1 MLRSAQG
8 FSRHPPSKNGGSDG
22 ACLPNKNNTTSTA
35 IFFAVFFIA
44 WTTFTLFSKHP
55 GFIDKDTVEVAVWA
69 YSGLSLG
76 HEKHPPLLTW
86 LLYFTSTA
94 LPLQKSTLTVIAGL
108 NLTLAL
114 FATWRVAI
122 LCLGERRAAVALLM
136 YAVTPYLTFH
146 VMKLNHNA
154 ILVSLWPLTVW
165 AYLVT
170 LQRPSFAGAL
180 TLGTLASL
188 AMLAKY
194 SSILL
199 LAGIFIA
206 SLASVHRHRFY
217 SSFAPYLSAVLF
229 VALVAPHFIWSL
241 ENGNPG
247 IQYAVRELHTISTG
261 PWVILKD
268 NALNLIPALIAAI
281 AAGKAFGWC
290 QYGDQGSK
298 ENLTQVGIIAAFT
311 TIGTITPTV
320 VLGLRGSPTWMM
332 PVLPFIAVLLT
343 AFIKPPNWD
352 QVAKLRRGGL
362 MALAGLCAS
371 APLFLYISF
380 RAGLPSAVEPRR
392 EVAEVAADIWKQ
404 VRDDDLRVVGG
415 DYHTARLV
423 ALASKGRASVWPLAD
438 RTSPEWSRLE
448 RHGALI
454 ICAQRDTAC
463 QHTGAALV
471 RRLGGL
477 TRKVTVS
484 RTLWGSRSRNVRAN
498 VYVVDPSARQS
509 DLP

>member
-1 MLRSAQG
+1 MLPSAQG

-94 LPLQKSTLTVIAGL
+94 LPLQKSTLTVLAGL

-122 LCLGERRAAVALLM
+122 LCLGERRAPVALLI

-188 AMLAKY
+188 TMLAKY

-206 SLASVHRHRFY
+206 
-217 SSFAPYLSAVLF
+217 
-229 VALVAPHFIWSL
+229 
-241 ENGNPG
+241 
-247 IQYAVRELHTISTG
+247 
-261 PWVILKD
+261 
-268 NALNLIPALIAAI
+268 
-281 AAGKAFGWC
+281 C
-290 QYGDQGSK
+290 
-298 ENLTQVGIIAAFT
+298 
-311 TIGTITPTV
+311 
-320 VLGLRGSPTWMM
+320 
-332 PVLPFIAVLLT
+332 LL
-343 AFIKPPNWD
+343 
-352 QVAKLRRGGL
+352 
-362 MALAGLCAS
+362 
-371 APLFLYISF
+371 Y
-380 RAGLPSAVEPRR
+380 
-392 EVAEVAADIWKQ
+392 
-404 VRDDDLRVVGG
+404 
-415 DYHTARLV
+415 
-423 ALASKGRASVWPLAD
+423 
-438 RTSPEWSRLE
+438 TSPSP
-448 RHGALI
+448 
-454 ICAQRDTAC
+454 RD
-463 QHTGAALV
+463 
-471 RRLGGL
+471 
-477 TRKVTVS
+477 
-484 RTLWGSRSRNVRAN
+484 
-498 VYVVDPSARQS
+498 
-509 DLP
+509 